1 MAIRRLRRGATLVKQ
16 GTPGGELFLVWDG
29 CLAVEVDGMR
39 VGEAGPGAVLGEL
52 AVLEHDHMAVGV
64 VPARLPDRAR
74 LLAMAETLG
83 ANPFQVAA
91 RLDSW
96 RFGPTVAMVVAT
108 LPVRRFQDVQL
119 RLGAVPGLCLT
130 RYPGPAGRRTA
141 TLRALTSSRVAVLPE
156 GALDRAALVELA
168 EGRRFM
174 PAAAA

>member
-1 MAIRRLRRGATLVKQ
+1 VL
-16 GTPGGELFLVWDG
+16 DG
-29 CLAVEVDGMR
+29 CLAVEVDGVR

-52 AVLEHDHMAVGV
+52 ALLEHDDMAVGV

-74 LLAMAETLG
+74 LLALAATLD
-83 ANPFQVAA
+83 ADPHQVAA
-91 RLDSW
+91 RFDNW

-108 LPVRRFQDVQL
+108 LPARRFREVQR
-119 RLGAVPGLCLT
+119 RLGAVTGLSLT

-141 TLRALTSSRVAVLPE
+141 TLRALTSCRVAVVPE

-168 EGRRFM
+168 ESGRFM